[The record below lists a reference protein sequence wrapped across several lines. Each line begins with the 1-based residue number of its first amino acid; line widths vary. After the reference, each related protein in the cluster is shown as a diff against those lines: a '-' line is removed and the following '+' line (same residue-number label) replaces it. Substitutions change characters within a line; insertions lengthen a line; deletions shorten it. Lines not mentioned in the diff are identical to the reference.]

1 MTASKRQQVS
11 EGHQGQGQGH
21 SSASNEAHSGKQKLT
36 TSKGFRRHFAKHDYH
51 DFAHCQP
58 SELGDLHLK
67 PIRGGVQSPFPA
79 ILHRMLEDSVDKNFA
94 DVVSWQPHGRAFLIR
109 QPKEFVASV
118 LPKYFKHSK
127 LSSFQRQL
135 SLYGFIRLT
144 NDGADR
150 GAYYHEAFLRG
161 REFLCSKIRR
171 TRIKGTWIRTSSS
184 PTEEPNFYL
193 MEPVF
198 DLLNAA
204 NKAAS
209 SNTNWFSKIQA
220 VSDEDSSAES
230 SDTPLQAPPLF
241 PSHVI
246 RPLVSQNLAL
256 KNVPISSRPNL
267 TTMQW
272 PPKVVHY
279 DSTMTNQLMGL
290 ASFPLS
296 TNLTDNDLAQF
307 LTDVD
312 LDAEFGLGDV
322 VQVSPV

>member
-1 MTASKRQQVS
+1 MIASKRQQVS
-11 EGHQGQGQGH
+11 QGQGQGH
-21 SSASNEAHSGKQKLT
+21 SSASNEAHSRKQKLT
-36 TSKGFRRHFAKHDYH
+36 TSKGFQRHFAKHDYH

-67 PIRGGVQSPFPA
+67 PIRGGVQSPFPV

-94 DVVSWQPHGRAFLIR
+94 DIVSWQPHGRAFLIR
-109 QPKEFVASV
+109 HPKEFVASV

-204 NKAAS
+204 NKAAPP
-209 SNTNWFSKIQA
+209 SNTNWFSNIQA
-220 VSDEDSSAES
+220 AVSVEDSSAQS
-230 SDTPLQAPPLF
+230 SDTPLQAPPLL
-241 PSHVI
+241 PSHVV
-246 RPLVSQNLAL
+246 RPLVSQNVAL
-256 KNVPISSRPNL
+256 KSAP
-267 TTMQW
+267 TMQW
-272 PPKVVHY
+272 PPKVVHC
-279 DSTMTNQLMGL
+279 DSTMTNQLLGL

-307 LTDVD
+307 LTGVD
-312 LDAEFGLGDV
+312 LDAEHGLSDV
-322 VQVSPV
+322 VQMSPV